1 MKLHRIF
8 ILLLSFCFFYSLC
21 AGESTQMKCL
31 TWKLNTSNPGKFEE
45 FKRLFAKYG
54 STLETSHIDLKEI
67 DADPIKVVAH
77 KASQLGENIIV
88 EDTSLDIEGAS
99 VGVNIRWLLDHL
111 TEYAGRKAEWTVLL
125 AFRENNQIY
134 IYKGSISGTIVQP
147 RGTTGFGFDPVF
159 LPNGSTKTLAESKPD
174 LFNARAKAV
183 ESLLQGSVWAKHPII
198 ENWEGPWQ
206 KGDH

>member
-1 MKLHRIF
+1 MKLYRLSAF
-8 ILLLSFCFFYSLC
+8 LLIACLYYSLY
-21 AGESTQMKCL
+21 AGELNPMKCS

-45 FKRLFAKYG
+45 FRRLFAQYG
-54 STLETSHIDLKEI
+54 STLETSHFDLKEI
-67 DADPIKVVAH
+67 DSDPIKVVAH

-125 AFRENNQIY
+125 AVHQGNEIY
-134 IYKGSISGTIVQP
+134 IYKGSVSGTIVP
-147 RGTTGFGFDPVF
+147 PKGTAGFGFDPVF
-159 LPNGSTKTLAESKPD
+159 LPNGSTDTLAESKPD
-174 LFNARAKAV
+174 VFNARAKAV
-183 ESLLQGSVWAKHPII
+183 ESLLKGDVWTKHSLI

-206 KGDH
+206 NDH

>member
-1 MKLHRIF
+1 MKLSRIF
-8 ILLLSFCFFYSLC
+8 ILLLSFCFFYSLG
-21 AGESTQMKCL
+21 AGESGQMKCS

-45 FKRLFAKYG
+45 FKRLFAKHG

-125 AFRENNQIY
+125 AFRQDNQIY

-147 RGTTGFGFDPVF
+147 RGATGFGFDPVF
-159 LPNGSTKTLAESKPD
+159 LPNGSTETLAESKPD

-183 ESLLQGSVWAKHPII
+183 ESLLKGDIWTKHPII
-198 ENWEGPWQ
+198 EKWEGPWQ
-206 KGDH
+206 KNDH